1 MYGEGLFDDDGAY
14 GKIRHED
21 KPKGRARLG
30 KELDEELVLFDR
42 IRGDVGDSTT
52 CIVGRL
58 CNGDEFRNLSAKYVF
73 ST

>member
-1 MYGEGLFDDDGAY
+1 MYGEGLFDDGAY

-21 KPKGRARLG
+21 NPKGRARLG

-52 CIVGRL
+52 CIIGGF
-58 CNGDEFRNLSAKYVF
+58 CDGNEFRNLSAKYVF